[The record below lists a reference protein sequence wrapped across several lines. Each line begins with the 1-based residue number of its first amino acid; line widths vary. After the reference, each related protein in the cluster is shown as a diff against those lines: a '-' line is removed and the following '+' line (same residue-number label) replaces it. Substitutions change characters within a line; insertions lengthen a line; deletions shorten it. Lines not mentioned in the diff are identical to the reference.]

1 MSTRHRVG
9 ETEQMAVDAILM
21 AIQTIPSAAA
31 AAAADGPSRG
41 WWCLGEYEVIK
52 FKHVARL
59 ARHGPAPTTVTGKR
73 QARQKHLCSLL
84 FPF

>member
-1 MSTRHRVG
+1 MP
-9 ETEQMAVDAILM
+9 VDMILITM
-21 AIQTIPSAAA
+21 TTITFAAA
-31 AAAADGPSRG
+31 AAAADGLSRG

-59 ARHGPAPTTVTGKR
+59 AGHGPAPTTVAGKR